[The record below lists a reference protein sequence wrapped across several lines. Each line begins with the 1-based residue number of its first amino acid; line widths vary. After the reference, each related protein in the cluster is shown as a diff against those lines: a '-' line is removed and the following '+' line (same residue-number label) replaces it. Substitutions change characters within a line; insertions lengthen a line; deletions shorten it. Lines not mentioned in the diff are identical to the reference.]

1 MLAVEPQANV
11 AMAQWDPGVRR
22 KPDDHRHTDG
32 GPVSDRRA
40 ELLAAYRHHR
50 IATQQAFYAKRAEQN
65 ETARRW
71 AVTATATLLV
81 LAALFGALATADAER
96 RTLWAFVAASMSA
109 LATGLTSY
117 DAAFGFERLARQ
129 YGETSSALALADVFG
144 PRPEDLD
151 RLADDTERDK
161 KATAF
166 VAETEQL
173 LRSEVDTWSQQA
185 ATPPEHWPPDR
196 AT

>member
-1 MLAVEPQANV
+1 MS
-11 AMAQWDPGVRR
+11 
-22 KPDDHRHTDG
+22 DH
-32 GPVSDRRA
+32 RA
-40 ELLAAYRHHR
+40 ELLAAYRQHR
-50 IATQQAFYAKRAEQN
+50 IATQQAFYAQRATQN

-81 LAALFGALATADAER
+81 LAALFGALATADAAR

-109 LATGLTSY
+109 LATALTSY
-117 DAAFGFERLARQ
+117 EAAFGFERLARQ
-129 YGETSSALALADVFG
+129 YAETRSALALADVFG

-151 RLADDTERDK
+151 HLDDDAQRDK
-161 KATAF
+161 KVAAF

-196 AT
+196 PT